1 MIFTAIMAMPYME
14 KVDHPEKILYGYYE
28 SVKNIQTGLKKT
40 VMELQAINWRND
52 QKIPSEE
59 MAATIKSLYQ
69 QGAMHIAYY
78 PDDPIKEHPD
88 VENDRK
94 AFALKSSQLVP

>member
-1 MIFTAIMAMPYME
+1 
-14 KVDHPEKILYGYYE
+14 
-28 SVKNIQTGLKKT
+28 
-40 VMELQAINWRND
+40 
-52 QKIPSEE
+52 

-78 PDDPIKEHPD
+78 PDDPIKQHPD
-88 VENDRK
+88 VETMRK